1 MTGTKWGQHFLVN
14 KNVAEKIVRHFL
26 PAEGCILE
34 VGPGKGVL
42 TDLLLKYGKT
52 NQIKAVELDTT
63 LFYKLRSKYSD
74 IENVEVVNRNIL
86 KVKLPNLFPGETQ
99 IHLISNVPY
108 YISSEFIDWVISQA
122 KYIKQGILMMQ
133 KEFVDKLA
141 SGPSS
146 KEYNPQSIIFNYLF
160 RLKKVF
166 DVNPGSFSPQPKV
179 KSTVSLFQD
188 RGEDITRRNR
198 VNVKNFYLFLQLCFK
213 NRRKTLLNNLEK
225 QYQTEKLWEV
235 FEAYGINPKIRA
247 EQLGLA
253 DFLNLYRR
261 IHRLAG

>member
-1 MTGTKWGQHFLVN
+1 MMTGAKWGQHFLVN

-26 PAEGCILE
+26 PVGGCILE

-42 TDLLLKYGKT
+42 TDLLLKHGKT
-52 NQIKAVELDTT
+52 NQIKAVELDTI

-86 KVKLPNLFPGETQ
+86 KVKLSNLFPEEKE

-108 YISSEFIDWVISQA
+108 YISSEFIDWVISQVE
-122 KYIKQGILMMQ
+122 YIKRGTLMMQ

-146 KEYNPQSIIFNYLF
+146 KEYNPQSIIFNHLF
-160 RLKKVF
+160 RLKKAF
-166 DVNPGSFSPQPKV
+166 DVNPGSFSPQPRV
-179 KSTVSLFQD
+179 KSTVFLFQN
-188 RGEDITRRNR
+188 RGEDISRRDR
-198 VNVKNFYLFLQLCFK
+198 VDVKNFYLFLQLCFK
-213 NRRKTLLNNLEK
+213 NRRKTLFNNLEK
-225 QYQTEKLWEV
+225 QYDTEKLWEV
-235 FEAYGINPKIRA
+235 FEAYGINPRIRA

-261 IHRLAG
+261 LH